1 MPEAR
6 KLRPGEANEESKLS
20 DFQVELVQ
28 LGAALNGEHKKDIF
42 PHKLVEN
49 MTVGDGAK
57 YVKEAFQTFL
67 QACEEETISNIGH
80 GGEHEIVSVGTPKLD
95 PKKKPKKS
103 FANRVLG
110 CIVCNS
116 S

>member
-1 MPEAR
+1 MPEPR

-28 LGAALNGEHKKDIF
+28 LGAALNGDHKKDIF

-49 MTVGDGAK
+49 MTGEDGAK
-57 YVKEAFQTFL
+57 YVKEAFKTFL
-67 QACEEETISNIGH
+67 PAREDETMSNIGH
-80 GGEHEIVSVGTPKLD
+80 GGEHEIVSMGIPELN

-110 CIVCNS
+110 CIVCNNS
-116 S
+116 

>member
-1 MPEAR
+1 M
-6 KLRPGEANEESKLS
+6 RPGEANEESKLS

-28 LGAALNGEHKKDIF
+28 LGAALNGDHKKDIF

-67 QACEEETISNIGH
+67 LACEEETVSNIGH
-80 GGEHEIVSVGTPKLD
+80 GGEHEIVVSVGTPKLN
-95 PKKKPKKS
+95 PKKPKKS
-103 FANRVLG
+103 FANRVVG
-110 CIVCNS
+110 CIVCNTS
-116 S
+116 